1 MNLRH
6 LYKQHSSKCRSYFGL
21 YRCTEE
27 AFEGS
32 IRYYYHKLRSLYL
45 AFNES
50 KSVNE
55 NFLIKINVRRKNDFI
70 YRKKLF

>member
-1 MNLRH
+1 MNLRY
-6 LYKQHSSKCRSYFGL
+6 LYKQHSSKCRSCFGL
-21 YRCTEE
+21 CRYTE
-27 AFEGS
+27 AVFEGS

-55 NFLIKINVRRKNDFI
+55 NFRIKMNVRRKNDFI